1 MTQAL
6 SYGTV
11 AQRQRS
17 TIGYFRHTFASLVM
31 ELSQQVIQT
40 GKLTHQTDKQILGLR
55 LETHQL
61 LASAVSAFIESF
73 YATSTVSPSST

>member
-1 MTQAL
+1 
-6 SYGTV
+6 
-11 AQRQRS
+11 
-17 TIGYFRHTFASLVM
+17 M